1 MRRLREGA
9 KINMALEQMGV
20 VKLQY
25 GKEHVM
31 DTSLLYP
38 LKLAGHRILFLGT
51 RSQKRGRDQGS
62 GENLGVLK
70 EPRNS
75 VLHVRCK
82 AMMFSIKTSWRSGTI
97 IQLK

>member
-1 MRRLREGA
+1 MRWLREGA

-20 VKLQY
+20 VKMQY

-51 RSQKRGRDQGS
+51 RSQKRGTDQGS
-62 GENLGVLK
+62 GENLGVLE

-75 VLHVRCK
+75 VLPVRYI
-82 AMMFSIKTSWRSGTI
+82 AMLFSIKTSW
-97 IQLK
+97 KN